1 MNVLDIILAVLFLY
15 AIVKGYRAGLV
26 LELCGIIGVI
36 AAAYISYNFAQEI
49 AVKMLPSLSHN
60 YTLSFFL
67 VFVAVLT
74 AIGIAARIVSRVIDF
89 TGMGFIN
96 KICGAVASFLKMA
109 IVLAVFIALFN
120 ALNNTAGWVRR
131 DSLKESSG
139 YISLLRLSQT
149 FFPHIDF
156 KGPSVTEEI
165 RRNIERELGFGD
177 TPATEASGR
186 NGRSAEDIIME
197 ELKRRAARTAADNAA
212 SKPADKP
219 TEPSV
224 KPAEP
229 SAKAEK
235 ASAQTNEGQEGQES
249 KFSRIMDILLD

>member
-49 AVKMLPSLSHN
+49 AVKLLPSLSHN
-60 YTLSFFL
+60 YSLSFFL

-120 ALNNTAGWVRR
+120 ALNNTVGWVRR

-139 YISLLRLSQT
+139 YMSLLRLSQS

-177 TPATEASGR
+177 TPATEASDR

-212 SKPADKP
+212 A
-219 TEPSV
+219 

-229 SAKAEK
+229 SDKPAEPEK
-235 ASAQTNEGQEGQES
+235 ASAQPNEGQEAQES
-249 KFSRIMDILLD
+249 KFSRIIDILLD